1 MNKNIQII
9 YNEIFYRPHIQI
21 IKTLLHKYKNNQLIL
36 FCNKKNKER
45 DIICN
50 DIKLIKLLDNI
61 FCEVCDNYNDYF
73 GYCIEHYN
81 QNIINICRIDFLNDY
96 NKCQNKKDNFYK
108 YNYEYYKTIKKF
120 TKQLTKI
127 YNYYFSD
134 IFIFHNFEIQK
145 KHIDINLKY
154 LNNIYNIDYNSL
166 NIILDDNICYK
177 IIQKFNK
184 KENYTHNI
192 IVFIVFLMKK
202 YKYDISIYH
211 NLIKNP
217 KNASKNTFIG
227 NNNILYNKILNSK
240 IINNIE
246 FIETE
251 KSININ
257 GHILR
262 FDIYLILKVTDI
274 YNMTINQFEIVIET
288 DESHH
293 LCMNTNEYDIL
304 KDEYCIKNG
313 ISMIHIDILNDKIT
327 DNEINLCI
335 FLLYYFKFYKK
346 PIYYFSE
353 KYISKHQ
360 KINKII
366 NNDNNDMNDN
376 ILTFGSNN
384 KFDINKFK
392 EINKIKNL
400 DKLIKSYNLTHI
412 INKFGDYDGYLSD

>member
-9 YNEIFYRPHIQI
+9 YNEIFYRQHIQI
-21 IKTLLHKYKNNQLIL
+21 IKTILNKYKNNQLIL
-36 FCNKKNKER
+36 FCDEKNKER
-45 DIICN
+45 DVICN

-81 QNIINICRIDFLNDY
+81 QDIINICRNDFLNDY
-96 NKCQNKKDNFYK
+96 NKCQNKKENFYK

-274 YNMTINQFEIVIET
+274 YNMTINHFEIVIET

-313 ISMIHIDILNDKIT
+313 ISMIHIDIINDKIT

-335 FLLYYFKFYKK
+335 FLLYYFKFYNK

-353 KYISKHQ
+353 KYILKHQ

-366 NNDNNDMNDN
+366 NNDGMNDN

-384 KFDINKFK
+384 KFNINKFK

-400 DKLIKSYNLTHI
+400 DKLIKSNNLTHI
-412 INKFGDYDGYLSD
+412 INKFGDYDGYISD